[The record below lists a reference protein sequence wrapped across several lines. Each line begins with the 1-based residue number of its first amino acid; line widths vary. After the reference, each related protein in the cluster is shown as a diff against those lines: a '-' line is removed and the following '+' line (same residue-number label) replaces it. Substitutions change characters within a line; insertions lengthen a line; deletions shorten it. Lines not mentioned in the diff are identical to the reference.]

1 MTLKHAI
8 MSVAGMSPKVTLL
21 IALPVISVVK
31 KVSGVTK
38 SCGLGPIKIVTYIFR
53 QCSYN
58 HCDLRKEK

>member
-38 SCGLGPIKIVTYIFR
+38 SCGLGPINIVTFIFR
-53 QCSYN
+53 QGSYN
-58 HCDLRKEK
+58 RCDLL